1 MRIGFKN
8 IRAKVTLYVL
18 LLLALTILASYV
30 ITSRVMDDSVTSEV
44 IKRAGSISRTI
55 AAAAGYSFLSQDLVG
70 LDSIVFKAKSS
81 NPDIEYIAIA
91 DLNKQAVVHSD
102 MKKAGERLA
111 PAEGRVLL
119 SVENSLSL
127 YRAPGPAGNIFEIEN
142 PIVFL
147 DKPLGSVLMGV
158 NQSVLAAA
166 RAGIRR
172 RIIWIFAL
180 ILVLGVA
187 SSVFLSSVLSRPVK
201 QLASGVEEMKA
212 GRRSR
217 PLHVY
222 SRDELGRLT
231 KSFNEMTAQIIV
243 QKDKLS
249 KYAQDLEESYV
260 STVRVLAAAI
270 DARDAYTHG
279 HSTRV
284 SQLSVDIAREMGFEP
299 ERIEEIEIACLFH
312 DVGKIKMPD
321 SILHKEGRL
330 DPAERREMMR
340 HPEFGAEILTKAQSL
355 FKYIPAVRHH
365 HERFDG
371 DGYPDGLE
379 GDRIPVTAAIVSLAD
394 AYDAMTSDRPYR
406 VAMTREEAVAR
417 IIQSSGRQFDPAIVE
432 VFLRVLENMKLRE
445 TESSESLGAQ
455 GKGKK

>member
-8 IRAKVTLYVL
+8 IRTKLTLYILL
-18 LLLALTILASYV
+18 LLLATVLTSYA
-30 ITSRVMDDSVTSEV
+30 IISRVIYDSISGEIV
-44 IKRAGSISRTI
+44 KRAGSISRTI
-55 AAAAGYSFLSQDLVG
+55 AAAAGYSLLSQDLLG

-81 NPDIEYIAIA
+81 NPDIEYIAIV
-91 DLNKQAVVHSD
+91 DPGKKIIVHNDTNKT
-102 MKKAGERLA
+102 GERLA
-111 PAEGRVLL
+111 LSESRALMAAED
-119 SVENSLSL
+119 SVSIYETAGSS
-127 YRAPGPAGNIFEIEN
+127 GNIFEIET
-142 PIVFL
+142 PIIFQN
-147 DKPLGSVLMGV
+147 KSLGSVVMGV
-158 NQSVLAAA
+158 NRSVLAAA
-166 RAGIRR
+166 RAEIRG
-172 RIIWIFAL
+172 RIIWIFGL
-180 ILVLGVA
+180 ILALGVV

-212 GRRSR
+212 GKRSR
-217 PLHVY
+217 PLRVY

-231 KSFNEMTAQIIV
+231 KSFNEMTAQIIA

-249 KYAQDLEESYV
+249 KYANDLEESYV

-284 SQLSVDIAREMGFEP
+284 SQLSVDIAREMGLEP
-299 ERIEEIEIACLFH
+299 EKIEEVEISCLFH

-330 DPAERREMMR
+330 DPSERREMMR

-371 DGYPDGLE
+371 TGYPDGLE
-379 GDRIPVTAAIVSLAD
+379 GDRIPMTAAIVSLAD

-406 VAMTREEAVAR
+406 VAMSQEEAVGKIVQA
-417 IIQSSGRQFDPAIVE
+417 SGKQFDPEIVRI
-432 VFLRVLENMKLRE
+432 FLRVLESAKARGNE
-445 TESSESLGAQ
+445 AVGGAE
-455 GKGKK
+455 G